1 MLRPLSLAC
10 SVRAGMEAKNSR
22 FDFTPLFV
30 SRPTVRST
38 FFAAFPGFAAP
49 WNADAVPVAAAC
61 VIMGTETHLRM
72 LALGTRGGQG
82 GS

>member
-1 MLRPLSLAC
+1 
-10 SVRAGMEAKNSR
+10 MEAKNSH
-22 FDFTPLFV
+22 FDLTPLFV

-49 WNADAVPVAAAC
+49 WNADAVPVAAY